1 MTDDDAVRRR
11 TFAAIEHAA
20 KHIQAMLSR
29 RITSKFSPRLSFHE
43 DTKMR
48 NTLETLRII
57 DEAAKEFKEKDSQEL
72 DDSDLQ

>member
-1 MTDDDAVRRR
+1 
-11 TFAAIEHAA
+11 
-20 KHIQAMLSR
+20 
-29 RITSKFSPRLSFHE
+29 
-43 DTKMR
+43 MR